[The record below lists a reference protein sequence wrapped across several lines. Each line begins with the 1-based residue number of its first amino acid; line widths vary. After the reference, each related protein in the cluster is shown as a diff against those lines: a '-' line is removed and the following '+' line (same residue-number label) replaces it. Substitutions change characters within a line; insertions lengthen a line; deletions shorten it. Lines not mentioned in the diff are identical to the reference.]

1 MGGRAGYNRLGHQS
15 PAICLGSCPVIT
27 PDSFLIGQLVAT
39 CSQRGAERQMR
50 ATAIR
55 HVAMKRV
62 VRLPC
67 SGRQREH
74 VQGGHIPVRNR
85 AIGQANADC
94 MSAHNVWAVAAV
106 AQQATMDALAGANS
120 VQSAEHLPATHL
132 DLLL

>member
-1 MGGRAGYNRLGHQS
+1 
-15 PAICLGSCPVIT
+15 
-27 PDSFLIGQLVAT
+27 
-39 CSQRGAERQMR
+39 
-50 ATAIR
+50 
-55 HVAMKRV
+55 
-62 VRLPC
+62 
-67 SGRQREH
+67 

-94 MSAHNVWAVAAV
+94 MSAHNVWAV